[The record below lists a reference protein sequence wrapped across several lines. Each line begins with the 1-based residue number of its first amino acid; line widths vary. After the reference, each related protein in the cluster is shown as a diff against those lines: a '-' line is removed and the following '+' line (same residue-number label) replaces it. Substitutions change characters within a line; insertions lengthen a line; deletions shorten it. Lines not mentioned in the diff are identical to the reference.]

1 MLMPRK
7 ALGGD
12 FAVEFR
18 SDAPHSAYS
27 VASPTPRSDEAEIKV
42 RMHLRKQTTLVLRI
56 LSYLIRGR
64 LIRLHPAYTCLPSK
78 MLLQSM
84 YTRH

>member
-1 MLMPRK
+1 MK
-7 ALGGD
+7 SSWWD

-27 VASPTPRSDEAEIKV
+27 VASPTDEAEIKV
-42 RMHLRKQTTLVLRI
+42 RLHLRKQTNLVLRI
-56 LSYLIRGR
+56 LSYLICGR